1 MSATVAAALKKLS
14 AVVLSDKKNLKTAVG
29 IIIGIIVII
38 VMPIAAVLSIFSGDM
53 NIDTDRL
60 QQMITES
67 LTSEEEDNLKF
78 IEDTMLTLDEKMTAA
93 GFPDRVKEAQVL
105 YVLVLS
111 DYSREDGFTDKL
123 VGCFAA
129 DQTDEQLILAVNETF
144 GTDNELYLFE
154 APIDLLSYI
163 SINKDGWQKHSYA
176 ASCSVSDRVLFQML
190 KDNPNIQKVYLC
202 LDNDEAGQ
210 KANERISDKLFI
222 QGIQHEIL
230 VPNHKDW
237 NEDRLAADGNA
248 PRSCAEFSV
257 SNENEEEGEEP
268 CQALQL

>member
-14 AVVLSDKKNLKTAVG
+14 AVVLSDKNNLKTVVG

-93 GFPDRVKEAQVL
+93 GFLDRVKEAQVL
-105 YVLVLS
+105 YVLALS

-123 VGCFAA
+123 VDCFAA

-144 GTDNELYLFE
+144 GTD
-154 APIDLLSYI
+154 
-163 SINKDGWQKHSYA
+163 INSEDFTKI
-176 ASCSVSDRVLFQML
+176 M
-190 KDNPNIQKVYLC
+190 
-202 LDNDEAGQ
+202 NDIRA
-210 KANERISDKLFI
+210 K
-222 QGIQHEIL
+222 
-230 VPNHKDW
+230 
-237 NEDRLAADGNA
+237 
-248 PRSCAEFSV
+248 
-257 SNENEEEGEEP
+257 EEV
-268 CQALQL
+268 

>member
-14 AVVLSDKKNLKTAVG
+14 AVVLSDKNNLKTAVG

-78 IEDTMLTLDEKMTAA
+78 IEDTMLTLDEKMTDA
-93 GFPDRVKEAQVL
+93 GFRDRVKEAQVL
-105 YVLVLS
+105 YVLALS

-129 DQTDEQLILAVNETF
+129 DQTDEQLISAVNEAF
-144 GTDNELYLFE
+144 GTDIKSEDFTK
-154 APIDLLSYI
+154 I
-163 SINKDGWQKHSYA
+163 
-176 ASCSVSDRVLFQML
+176 M
-190 KDNPNIQKVYLC
+190 
-202 LDNDEAGQ
+202 NDIRAKGT
-210 KANERISDKLFI
+210 
-222 QGIQHEIL
+222 
-230 VPNHKDW
+230 
-237 NEDRLAADGNA
+237 
-248 PRSCAEFSV
+248 
-257 SNENEEEGEEP
+257 
-268 CQALQL
+268 

>member
-105 YVLVLS
+105 YVLALS

-123 VGCFAA
+123 VDCFAA
-129 DQTDEQLILAVNETF
+129 DQTDEQLISAVNETF
-144 GTDNELYLFE
+144 GTDIKSEDFTK
-154 APIDLLSYI
+154 I
-163 SINKDGWQKHSYA
+163 
-176 ASCSVSDRVLFQML
+176 M
-190 KDNPNIQKVYLC
+190 
-202 LDNDEAGQ
+202 NDIRAKGTSQ
-210 KANERISDKLFI
+210 
-222 QGIQHEIL
+222 
-230 VPNHKDW
+230 
-237 NEDRLAADGNA
+237 
-248 PRSCAEFSV
+248 
-257 SNENEEEGEEP
+257 
-268 CQALQL
+268 

>member
-53 NIDTDRL
+53 NIDTNRL

-105 YVLVLS
+105 YVLALS

-144 GTDNELYLFE
+144 GTDIKSEDFTK
-154 APIDLLSYI
+154 I
-163 SINKDGWQKHSYA
+163 
-176 ASCSVSDRVLFQML
+176 M
-190 KDNPNIQKVYLC
+190 
-202 LDNDEAGQ
+202 NDIRAKGT
-210 KANERISDKLFI
+210 
-222 QGIQHEIL
+222 
-230 VPNHKDW
+230 
-237 NEDRLAADGNA
+237 
-248 PRSCAEFSV
+248 
-257 SNENEEEGEEP
+257 
-268 CQALQL
+268 

>member
-93 GFPDRVKEAQVL
+93 GFPNRVKEAQVL
-105 YVLVLS
+105 YVLALS
-111 DYSREDGFTDKL
+111 DYSKEDGFTHKL
-123 VGCFAA
+123 VDCFAA
-129 DQTDEQLILAVNETF
+129 DQTNEQLILAVNEAF
-144 GTDNELYLFE
+144 ETDIKSEDFTK
-154 APIDLLSYI
+154 I
-163 SINKDGWQKHSYA
+163 
-176 ASCSVSDRVLFQML
+176 M
-190 KDNPNIQKVYLC
+190 
-202 LDNDEAGQ
+202 NDIRA
-210 KANERISDKLFI
+210 K
-222 QGIQHEIL
+222 
-230 VPNHKDW
+230 
-237 NEDRLAADGNA
+237 
-248 PRSCAEFSV
+248 
-257 SNENEEEGEEP
+257 EEV
-268 CQALQL
+268 

>member
-14 AVVLSDKKNLKTAVG
+14 AVVLSDKNNLKTVVG

-105 YVLVLS
+105 YVLALS

-129 DQTDEQLILAVNETF
+129 DQTDEQLISAVNETF
-144 GTDNELYLFE
+144 GTDIKSEDFTK
-154 APIDLLSYI
+154 I
-163 SINKDGWQKHSYA
+163 
-176 ASCSVSDRVLFQML
+176 M
-190 KDNPNIQKVYLC
+190 
-202 LDNDEAGQ
+202 NDIRAKGT
-210 KANERISDKLFI
+210 
-222 QGIQHEIL
+222 
-230 VPNHKDW
+230 
-237 NEDRLAADGNA
+237 
-248 PRSCAEFSV
+248 
-257 SNENEEEGEEP
+257 
-268 CQALQL
+268 

>member
-78 IEDTMLTLDEKMTAA
+78 IEDTMLSIDKKMTDA
-93 GFPDRVKEAQVL
+93 GFHDRVKEAQVL
-105 YVLVLS
+105 YVLALS

-129 DQTDEQLILAVNETF
+129 DQTDEQLISAVNETF
-144 GTDNELYLFE
+144 GTDIKSEDFTK
-154 APIDLLSYI
+154 I
-163 SINKDGWQKHSYA
+163 
-176 ASCSVSDRVLFQML
+176 M
-190 KDNPNIQKVYLC
+190 
-202 LDNDEAGQ
+202 NDIRA
-210 KANERISDKLFI
+210 K
-222 QGIQHEIL
+222 
-230 VPNHKDW
+230 
-237 NEDRLAADGNA
+237 
-248 PRSCAEFSV
+248 
-257 SNENEEEGEEP
+257 EEV
-268 CQALQL
+268 

>member
-14 AVVLSDKKNLKTAVG
+14 AVVLSDKNNLKTAVG

-78 IEDTMLTLDEKMTAA
+78 IEDTMLSLDEKMTAA

-105 YVLVLS
+105 YVLALS

-123 VGCFAA
+123 VDCFAA

-144 GTDNELYLFE
+144 GTDIKSEDFTK
-154 APIDLLSYI
+154 I
-163 SINKDGWQKHSYA
+163 
-176 ASCSVSDRVLFQML
+176 M
-190 KDNPNIQKVYLC
+190 
-202 LDNDEAGQ
+202 NDIRA
-210 KANERISDKLFI
+210 K
-222 QGIQHEIL
+222 
-230 VPNHKDW
+230 
-237 NEDRLAADGNA
+237 
-248 PRSCAEFSV
+248 
-257 SNENEEEGEEP
+257 EEV
-268 CQALQL
+268 

>member
-14 AVVLSDKKNLKTAVG
+14 AVLLSDKNNLKTAVG

-60 QQMITES
+60 QQMITEN

-78 IEDTMLTLDEKMTAA
+78 IEDTMLTLDEKMTDA

-105 YVLVLS
+105 YVLALS

-129 DQTDEQLILAVNETF
+129 DQTNEQLISAVNEAF
-144 GTDNELYLFE
+144 GTD
-154 APIDLLSYI
+154 
-163 SINKDGWQKHSYA
+163 INSED
-176 ASCSVSDRVLFQML
+176 FT
-190 KDNPNIQKVYLC
+190 KVM
-202 LDNDEAGQ
+202 NDIRAKGT
-210 KANERISDKLFI
+210 
-222 QGIQHEIL
+222 
-230 VPNHKDW
+230 
-237 NEDRLAADGNA
+237 
-248 PRSCAEFSV
+248 
-257 SNENEEEGEEP
+257 
-268 CQALQL
+268 

>member
-14 AVVLSDKKNLKTAVG
+14 AIVLSDKNKLKTAAG

-78 IEDTMLTLDEKMTAA
+78 IEDTMLTLDEKMTDA
-93 GFPDRVKEAQVL
+93 GFHDRVKEAQVL
-105 YVLVLS
+105 YVLALS

-129 DQTDEQLILAVNETF
+129 DQTNEQLISAVNEAF
-144 GTDNELYLFE
+144 GTDIKSEDFTK
-154 APIDLLSYI
+154 I
-163 SINKDGWQKHSYA
+163 
-176 ASCSVSDRVLFQML
+176 M
-190 KDNPNIQKVYLC
+190 
-202 LDNDEAGQ
+202 NDIRA
-210 KANERISDKLFI
+210 K
-222 QGIQHEIL
+222 
-230 VPNHKDW
+230 
-237 NEDRLAADGNA
+237 
-248 PRSCAEFSV
+248 
-257 SNENEEEGEEP
+257 EEV
-268 CQALQL
+268 

>member
-14 AVVLSDKKNLKTAVG
+14 AVVLSDKKNLKSAVG

-78 IEDTMLTLDEKMTAA
+78 IEDTMLTLDEKMTDA

-105 YVLVLS
+105 YVLALS

-129 DQTDEQLILAVNETF
+129 DQTDEQLISAVNEAF
-144 GTDNELYLFE
+144 GTD
-154 APIDLLSYI
+154 
-163 SINKDGWQKHSYA
+163 INSEDFTKI
-176 ASCSVSDRVLFQML
+176 M
-190 KDNPNIQKVYLC
+190 
-202 LDNDEAGQ
+202 NDIRAKGT
-210 KANERISDKLFI
+210 
-222 QGIQHEIL
+222 
-230 VPNHKDW
+230 
-237 NEDRLAADGNA
+237 
-248 PRSCAEFSV
+248 
-257 SNENEEEGEEP
+257 
-268 CQALQL
+268 

>member
-14 AVVLSDKKNLKTAVG
+14 AVVLSDKNNLKTVVG

-105 YVLVLS
+105 YVLALS

-129 DQTDEQLILAVNETF
+129 DQTDEQLISAVNETF
-144 GTDNELYLFE
+144 G
-154 APIDLLSYI
+154 IDIKSEDFTKI
-163 SINKDGWQKHSYA
+163 
-176 ASCSVSDRVLFQML
+176 M
-190 KDNPNIQKVYLC
+190 
-202 LDNDEAGQ
+202 NDIRA
-210 KANERISDKLFI
+210 K
-222 QGIQHEIL
+222 
-230 VPNHKDW
+230 
-237 NEDRLAADGNA
+237 
-248 PRSCAEFSV
+248 
-257 SNENEEEGEEP
+257 EEV
-268 CQALQL
+268 

>member
-60 QQMITES
+60 QLMITES

-105 YVLVLS
+105 YVLALS

-129 DQTDEQLILAVNETF
+129 DQTNEQLISAVNETF
-144 GTDNELYLFE
+144 GTDIKSEDFTK
-154 APIDLLSYI
+154 I
-163 SINKDGWQKHSYA
+163 
-176 ASCSVSDRVLFQML
+176 M
-190 KDNPNIQKVYLC
+190 
-202 LDNDEAGQ
+202 NDIRAKGT
-210 KANERISDKLFI
+210 
-222 QGIQHEIL
+222 
-230 VPNHKDW
+230 
-237 NEDRLAADGNA
+237 
-248 PRSCAEFSV
+248 
-257 SNENEEEGEEP
+257 
-268 CQALQL
+268 

>member
-14 AVVLSDKKNLKTAVG
+14 AVVLSDKNNLKTVVG

-78 IEDTMLTLDEKMTAA
+78 IEDTMLTLDEKMTDA
-93 GFPDRVKEAQVL
+93 GFFDRVKEAQVL
-105 YVLVLS
+105 YVLALS

-129 DQTDEQLILAVNETF
+129 DRPMN
-144 GTDNELYLFE
+144 
-154 APIDLLSYI
+154 S
-163 SINKDGWQKHSYA
+163 
-176 ASCSVSDRVLFQML
+176 
-190 KDNPNIQKVYLC
+190 
-202 LDNDEAGQ
+202 
-210 KANERISDKLFI
+210 
-222 QGIQHEIL
+222 
-230 VPNHKDW
+230 
-237 NEDRLAADGNA
+237 
-248 PRSCAEFSV
+248 
-257 SNENEEEGEEP
+257 
-268 CQALQL
+268 

>member
-78 IEDTMLTLDEKMTAA
+78 IEDTMLTLDEKMTDT
-93 GFPDRVKEAQVL
+93 GFRDRVKEAQVL
-105 YVLVLS
+105 YVLALS

-129 DQTDEQLILAVNETF
+129 DQTDEQLILAVNEAF
-144 GTDNELYLFE
+144 GTD
-154 APIDLLSYI
+154 
-163 SINKDGWQKHSYA
+163 INSEDFTKI
-176 ASCSVSDRVLFQML
+176 M
-190 KDNPNIQKVYLC
+190 
-202 LDNDEAGQ
+202 NDIRAKGT
-210 KANERISDKLFI
+210 
-222 QGIQHEIL
+222 
-230 VPNHKDW
+230 
-237 NEDRLAADGNA
+237 
-248 PRSCAEFSV
+248 
-257 SNENEEEGEEP
+257 
-268 CQALQL
+268 

>member
-105 YVLVLS
+105 YVLALS
-111 DYSREDGFTDKL
+111 DYSKEDGFTDKL
-123 VGCFAA
+123 VGCFFA
-129 DQTDEQLILAVNETF
+129 DQTNEQLISAVNETF
-144 GTDNELYLFE
+144 GTDIKSEDFTK
-154 APIDLLSYI
+154 I
-163 SINKDGWQKHSYA
+163 
-176 ASCSVSDRVLFQML
+176 M
-190 KDNPNIQKVYLC
+190 
-202 LDNDEAGQ
+202 NDIRA
-210 KANERISDKLFI
+210 K
-222 QGIQHEIL
+222 
-230 VPNHKDW
+230 
-237 NEDRLAADGNA
+237 
-248 PRSCAEFSV
+248 
-257 SNENEEEGEEP
+257 EEV
-268 CQALQL
+268 

>member
-14 AVVLSDKKNLKTAVG
+14 AVVLSDKNNLKTVVG

-78 IEDTMLTLDEKMTAA
+78 IEDTMLSIDKKMTDA
-93 GFPDRVKEAQVL
+93 GFHDRVKEAQVL
-105 YVLVLS
+105 YVLALS

-129 DQTDEQLILAVNETF
+129 DQTDEQLILAVNEAF
-144 GTDNELYLFE
+144 GTDIKSEDFT
-154 APIDLLSYI
+154 
-163 SINKDGWQKHSYA
+163 
-176 ASCSVSDRVLFQML
+176 
-190 KDNPNIQKVYLC
+190 KVM
-202 LDNDEAGQ
+202 NDIRAKGT
-210 KANERISDKLFI
+210 
-222 QGIQHEIL
+222 
-230 VPNHKDW
+230 
-237 NEDRLAADGNA
+237 
-248 PRSCAEFSV
+248 
-257 SNENEEEGEEP
+257 
-268 CQALQL
+268 

>member
-14 AVVLSDKKNLKTAVG
+14 AVVLSDKNNLKTAVG

-60 QQMITES
+60 QLMITES

-93 GFPDRVKEAQVL
+93 GFPDRVEEAQVL
-105 YVLVLS
+105 YVLALS

-129 DQTDEQLILAVNETF
+129 DQTDEQLISAVNETF
-144 GTDNELYLFE
+144 GTDIKSEDFTK
-154 APIDLLSYI
+154 I
-163 SINKDGWQKHSYA
+163 
-176 ASCSVSDRVLFQML
+176 M
-190 KDNPNIQKVYLC
+190 
-202 LDNDEAGQ
+202 NDIRAKGT
-210 KANERISDKLFI
+210 
-222 QGIQHEIL
+222 
-230 VPNHKDW
+230 
-237 NEDRLAADGNA
+237 
-248 PRSCAEFSV
+248 
-257 SNENEEEGEEP
+257 
-268 CQALQL
+268 

>member
-105 YVLVLS
+105 YVLALS

-123 VGCFAA
+123 VGCFTA
-129 DQTDEQLILAVNETF
+129 DQTDEQLISAVNEAF
-144 GTDNELYLFE
+144 GTD
-154 APIDLLSYI
+154 
-163 SINKDGWQKHSYA
+163 INSGDFTKI
-176 ASCSVSDRVLFQML
+176 M
-190 KDNPNIQKVYLC
+190 
-202 LDNDEAGQ
+202 NDIRA
-210 KANERISDKLFI
+210 K
-222 QGIQHEIL
+222 
-230 VPNHKDW
+230 
-237 NEDRLAADGNA
+237 
-248 PRSCAEFSV
+248 
-257 SNENEEEGEEP
+257 EEV
-268 CQALQL
+268 

>member
-14 AVVLSDKKNLKTAVG
+14 AIVLSDKNNLKTAVG

-78 IEDTMLTLDEKMTAA
+78 IEDTMLSLDKKMTDA
-93 GFPDRVKEAQVL
+93 GFRDRVKEAQVL
-105 YVLVLS
+105 YVLALS

-129 DQTDEQLILAVNETF
+129 DQTDEQLISAVNEAF
-144 GTDNELYLFE
+144 GTDIKSEDFTK
-154 APIDLLSYI
+154 I
-163 SINKDGWQKHSYA
+163 
-176 ASCSVSDRVLFQML
+176 V
-190 KDNPNIQKVYLC
+190 
-202 LDNDEAGQ
+202 NDIRAKGT
-210 KANERISDKLFI
+210 
-222 QGIQHEIL
+222 
-230 VPNHKDW
+230 
-237 NEDRLAADGNA
+237 
-248 PRSCAEFSV
+248 
-257 SNENEEEGEEP
+257 
-268 CQALQL
+268 

>member
-14 AVVLSDKKNLKTAVG
+14 AVVLSDKNNLKTVVG

-93 GFPDRVKEAQVL
+93 GFPDRVKEAQAL
-105 YVLVLS
+105 YVLALS

-123 VGCFAA
+123 VDCFAA
-129 DQTDEQLILAVNETF
+129 DQTNEQLILAVNETF
-144 GTDNELYLFE
+144 GTDIKSEDFTK
-154 APIDLLSYI
+154 I
-163 SINKDGWQKHSYA
+163 
-176 ASCSVSDRVLFQML
+176 M
-190 KDNPNIQKVYLC
+190 
-202 LDNDEAGQ
+202 NDIRAKGT
-210 KANERISDKLFI
+210 
-222 QGIQHEIL
+222 
-230 VPNHKDW
+230 
-237 NEDRLAADGNA
+237 
-248 PRSCAEFSV
+248 
-257 SNENEEEGEEP
+257 
-268 CQALQL
+268 

>member
-14 AVVLSDKKNLKTAVG
+14 AVVLSDKNNLKTVVG

-78 IEDTMLTLDEKMTAA
+78 IEDTMLTLDEKMTDA

-105 YVLVLS
+105 YVLALS

-129 DQTDEQLILAVNETF
+129 DQTNEQLISAVNETF
-144 GTDNELYLFE
+144 GTDIKSEDFTK
-154 APIDLLSYI
+154 I
-163 SINKDGWQKHSYA
+163 
-176 ASCSVSDRVLFQML
+176 M
-190 KDNPNIQKVYLC
+190 
-202 LDNDEAGQ
+202 ND
-210 KANERISDKLFI
+210 I
-222 QGIQHEIL
+222 
-230 VPNHKDW
+230 
-237 NEDRLAADGNA
+237 
-248 PRSCAEFSV
+248 
-257 SNENEEEGEEP
+257 
-268 CQALQL
+268 

>member
-14 AVVLSDKKNLKTAVG
+14 AVVLSDKNNLKTVVG
-29 IIIGIIVII
+29 IVIGIIVII

-78 IEDTMLTLDEKMTAA
+78 IEDTMLTLDKKMTAA

-105 YVLVLS
+105 YVLALS

-129 DQTDEQLILAVNETF
+129 DQTDEQLISAVNEAF
-144 GTDNELYLFE
+144 GTDIKSEDFTK
-154 APIDLLSYI
+154 I
-163 SINKDGWQKHSYA
+163 
-176 ASCSVSDRVLFQML
+176 M
-190 KDNPNIQKVYLC
+190 
-202 LDNDEAGQ
+202 NDIRA
-210 KANERISDKLFI
+210 K
-222 QGIQHEIL
+222 
-230 VPNHKDW
+230 
-237 NEDRLAADGNA
+237 
-248 PRSCAEFSV
+248 
-257 SNENEEEGEEP
+257 EEV
-268 CQALQL
+268 

>member
-67 LTSEEEDNLKF
+67 LTSEEEDNLKL
-78 IEDTMLTLDEKMTAA
+78 IEETMLTIDKKMTDA

-105 YVLVLS
+105 YVLALS

-129 DQTDEQLILAVNETF
+129 DQTNEQLISAVNETF
-144 GTDNELYLFE
+144 GTDIKSEDFTK
-154 APIDLLSYI
+154 I
-163 SINKDGWQKHSYA
+163 
-176 ASCSVSDRVLFQML
+176 M
-190 KDNPNIQKVYLC
+190 
-202 LDNDEAGQ
+202 ND
-210 KANERISDKLFI
+210 I
-222 QGIQHEIL
+222 
-230 VPNHKDW
+230 
-237 NEDRLAADGNA
+237 
-248 PRSCAEFSV
+248 
-257 SNENEEEGEEP
+257 
-268 CQALQL
+268 

>member
-14 AVVLSDKKNLKTAVG
+14 AVLLSDKNNLKTAVG

-78 IEDTMLTLDEKMTAA
+78 IEDTMLTLDEKMTDA

-105 YVLVLS
+105 YVLALS

-129 DQTDEQLILAVNETF
+129 DQTNEQLISAVNEAF
-144 GTDNELYLFE
+144 GTDIKSENFTK
-154 APIDLLSYI
+154 I
-163 SINKDGWQKHSYA
+163 
-176 ASCSVSDRVLFQML
+176 M
-190 KDNPNIQKVYLC
+190 
-202 LDNDEAGQ
+202 NDIRAKGT
-210 KANERISDKLFI
+210 
-222 QGIQHEIL
+222 
-230 VPNHKDW
+230 
-237 NEDRLAADGNA
+237 
-248 PRSCAEFSV
+248 
-257 SNENEEEGEEP
+257 
-268 CQALQL
+268 